1 MERLS
6 HKDVRQRRR
15 AIRHLFE
22 LNDPFALSGFLQF
35 LDSDDQWFVDQ
46 SIEAIRRWDNGEK
59 IELLGRLSKH
69 KSSEIRLLSLE
80 IVGRYE
86 DTNNMFEEP
95 KNPDFIV
102 THFEADMW
110 AYLIKNDIYK

>member
-1 MERLS
+1 MEVERLS

-46 SIEAIRRWDNGEK
+46 SIKEIRRWDNEEK
-59 IELLGRLSKH
+59 KELLERLSKH

-80 IVGRYE
+80 IVSRYDDSSE
-86 DTNNMFEEP
+86 VLS
-95 KNPDFIV
+95 K
-102 THFEADMW
+102 
-110 AYLIKNDIYK
+110 